1 MNGRNLTGRGFS
13 TGVPAMDFLVTFLQG
28 RVQRAR
34 SGELDRGASAVEWV
48 IISAVVVAIVGV
60 VAAII
65 NTALSDGAKKVGN
78 CINGASAS
86 KTC

>member
-1 MNGRNLTGRGFS
+1 MNGRNFHTGI
-13 TGVPAMDFLVTFLQG
+13 PAMDFLVTFLRG
-28 RVQRAR
+28 RVERAR

-65 NTALSDGAKKVGN
+65 NQALSDGAEKVGD
-78 CINGASAS
+78 CIEGAGAS

>member
-1 MNGRNLTGRGFS
+1 VNPFKQIKQIKH
-13 TGVPAMDFLVTFLQG
+13 PAVDFLVTFIQG

-34 SGELDRGASAVEWV
+34 SEDLQRGASAVEWV

-65 NTALSDGAKKVGN
+65 NAALTNGANKVGN
-78 CINGASAS
+78 CIQGASAS

>member
-1 MNGRNLTGRGFS
+1 MNERNFS
-13 TGVPAMDFLVTFLQG
+13 TGIPAVDFLVTFLRG
-28 RVQRAR
+28 RVERAR

-60 VAAII
+60 VAGII
-65 NTALSDGAKKVGN
+65 SAALDEGATKVGD
-78 CINGASAS
+78 CIKGADAG